1 MNNKTLSNKSTT
13 LTFKKLV
20 VDVRYRLG
28 LLLLIALA
36 SPLLSCTAAAQPA
49 KKFVVDAIDL
59 VNTGN
64 LKQSINIL
72 QQGLEQHPENSR
84 IKLELA
90 SNYYSNKEYRL
101 ARNYAKK
108 VLDDDSIPTIVRS
121 NVNRF
126 IKKIN
131 TAEQYDGET
140 SYTRRHSLRVFA
152 GHDSNANIA
161 PANTTIDIGELDKSF
176 IGRAEDFNGLM
187 YDFSQYK
194 PVRLSDSSTQRNSPS
209 PRDASLYHYSGF
221 TLYNKNY
228 SSFDKNDLFYASARA
243 GLQYKS
249 SSDWY
254 FKAKLSG
261 HYIELDKSSLLD
273 LYKLDLQV
281 GHYFGATELGVKLT
295 SKYKDYHHQNNEKNQ
310 GSHFVQTLVTRHRFS
325 NGMSLSL
332 NLSNVDASLKDQS
345 YSYDAKE
352 VETSFH
358 APITSDISINLSS
371 HYSSSGYRGIQRHY
385 TDNRDDSLYTHNL
398 RLNVDDIYHGLGV
411 EVSYSYYSRESN
423 HEINAYDRNIALLT
437 LKYPFGH

>member
-1 MNNKTLSNKSTT
+1 MA
-13 LTFKKLV
+13 LTAVKPQGLIQ
-20 VDVRYRLG
+20 YRLG
-28 LLLLIALA
+28 ILLLIALV
-36 SPLLSCTAAAQPA
+36 SPLLSSIILAQPA
-49 KKFVVDAIDL
+49 TKYVVDAIDL

-64 LKQSINIL
+64 LKESIDVL
-72 QQGLEQHPENSR
+72 QQGLEQHPDNSR

-108 VLDDDSIPTIVRS
+108 VLDDDSIPTVVRS

-131 TAEQYDGET
+131 TAEQYNGET

-152 GHDSNANIA
+152 GHDSNATIA
-161 PANTTIDIGELDKSF
+161 PENTTIDIGELDKSF
-176 IGRAEDFNGLM
+176 IGRAENFNGLM

-194 PVRLSDSSTQRNSPS
+194 PVRLSDSSTKQNTPN
-209 PRDASLYHYSGF
+209 PRRASFYHYSGF

-243 GLQYKS
+243 GFQYKS
-249 SSDWY
+249 SSEWY

-281 GHYFGATELGVKLT
+281 GKYLGATELGFKLT
-295 SKYKDYHHQNNEKNQ
+295 SKYKDFHHQDNEKNQ
-310 GSHFVQTLVTRHRFS
+310 GSHFVQALVARHHFT
-325 NGMSLSL
+325 NGMSLSF
-332 NLSNVDASLKDQS
+332 NLSNVDANLNDRS
-345 YSYDAKE
+345 YSYDATE

-358 APITSDISINLSS
+358 APMTPDISINVSS
-371 HYSSSGYRGIQRHY
+371 HYSSNNYRDIQRHY
-385 TDNRDDSLYTHNL
+385 TDNRDDSVYTHNL

-411 EVSYSYYSRESN
+411 EMSYTHYSRESN
-423 HEINAYDRNIALLT
+423 HEINVYDRNIALLT